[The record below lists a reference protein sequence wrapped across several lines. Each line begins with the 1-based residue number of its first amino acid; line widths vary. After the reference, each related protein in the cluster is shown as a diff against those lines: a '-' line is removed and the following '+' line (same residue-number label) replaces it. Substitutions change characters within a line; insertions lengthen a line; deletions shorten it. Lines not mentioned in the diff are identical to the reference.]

1 MIDIRR
7 WFIPDTEPDLSTW
20 QVICRPKSVNQNTC
34 SAQSYLYS
42 SLFNFIFYHRIRIR
56 EEKKNQR
63 CTYVCQSVKHFL
75 VDACIYPFNRMAVLK
90 PVHFLLSERS
100 KPPTPRLF
108 PKKDVDSQKKD
119 KDTPKK
125 ETPKE
130 VTRRDL
136 SKDLTKKEKTPLKKE
151 TPKREKDEQN
161 KQEKA
166 LEKKVNKGEFSVC
179 LWVPLF
185 YSRILS

>member
-1 MIDIRR
+1 
-7 WFIPDTEPDLSTW
+7 
-20 QVICRPKSVNQNTC
+20 
-34 SAQSYLYS
+34 
-42 SLFNFIFYHRIRIR
+42 
-56 EEKKNQR
+56 
-63 CTYVCQSVKHFL
+63 
-75 VDACIYPFNRMAVLK
+75 MAVLK

-130 VTRRDL
+130 VT
-136 SKDLTKKEKTPLKKE
+136 KKEKTPLKKE

-166 LEKKVNKGEFSVC
+166 SEKKVNMGEFSVC
-179 LWVPLF
+179 LWGPLF
-185 YSRILS
+185 YYRILS

>member
-1 MIDIRR
+1 MIDRRR
-7 WFIPDTEPDLSTW
+7 WFITDTEPDHSTW

-34 SAQSYLYS
+34 SAQCYLYS
-42 SLFNFIFYHRIRIR
+42 SLFQFILYLRIIK
-56 EEKKNQR
+56 EKKNQR
-63 CTYVCQSVKHFL
+63 CTDVCQSVKHFL
-75 VDACIYPFNRMAVLK
+75 VNACIYPFNRMAVLK

-108 PKKDVDSQKKD
+108 PKKDVDSQRKD

-166 LEKKVNKGEFSVC
+166 SEKKVKKWAFSVC
-179 LWVPLF
+179 LWGPLF
-185 YSRILS
+185 HSRILS